1 MLSVMLGVT
10 NENLNKVYSDTYIT
24 SCISHDDRQA
34 EPVFHDLVQYYSA
47 WVNNTFAGCF
57 MLIKFSSI
65 EYEVHSLL
73 FKEHL
78 KHSRQLACIFLDT
91 LFKEPIERVTAYI
104 IQGLET
110 ARNFC
115 IKIGFKQEG
124 VRRNA
129 CKVNDGLKDIYV
141 LGMTRR
147 DRGTL

>member
-1 MLSVMLGVT
+1 MLSVTLGAT
-10 NENLNKVYSDTYIT
+10 NENLNKVYSNTYIS

-34 EPVFHDLVQYYSA
+34 EPIIHDLVQYYSA
-47 WVNNTFAGCF
+47 WVNDTFAGCF
-57 MLIKFSSI
+57 MLIKFSTI

-78 KHSRQLACIFLDT
+78 KHSRDLAYIFLDT

-104 IQGLET
+104 IEGLET
-110 ARNFC
+110 AKNFC
-115 IKIGFKQEG
+115 LKIGFKQEG

-129 CKVNDGLKDIYV
+129 CKVNGRLKDIYV
-141 LGMTRR
+141 LGMTRK